1 MGVIPFPLSIFD
13 NMSSKDL
20 LNSLCNDVILELVCL
35 RTRILIFVRIR
46 RINGQSVEHLNF
58 QGQGL
63 YGLRQGFI

>member
-35 RTRILIFVRIR
+35 RALGYYF
-46 RINGQSVEHLNF
+46 L
-58 QGQGL
+58 
-63 YGLRQGFI
+63 